1 MYVHHHA
8 VSFSFLHLFQKYL
21 KVSVIALETTNQLA
35 KNENI
40 KAIISPFIFRLAP
53 VPTMAEISKIIKL
66 LPKIIFSNTNKT
78 QIIFYLIRIK

>member
-1 MYVHHHA
+1 MYVHHA

-66 LPKIIFSNTNKT
+66 LPKIIFSNTNTT

>member
-1 MYVHHHA
+1 MYVHHA
-8 VSFSFLHLFQKYL
+8 VSFSFLHLFRKYL

-53 VPTMAEISKIIKL
+53 VPTMAEISKMLSKNYIVCTMYIIVAFFPL
-66 LPKIIFSNTNKT
+66 NP
-78 QIIFYLIRIK
+78 